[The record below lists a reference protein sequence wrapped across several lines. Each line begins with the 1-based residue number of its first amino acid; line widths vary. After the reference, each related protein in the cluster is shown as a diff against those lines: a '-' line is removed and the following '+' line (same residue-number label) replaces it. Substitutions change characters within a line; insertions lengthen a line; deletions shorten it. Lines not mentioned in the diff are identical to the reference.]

1 MACRRN
7 CSKIFPSTE
16 LRLTGWF
23 GCCVSCSQKP
33 SYSLCSWFNSHQ
45 HQLGTYIKTTL
56 VHICIFLSLHF
67 PVAILNAHV
76 LKRREKKL
84 LLQHSPSVQ
93 PFECQIQVH
102 VSGDFVRLNR
112 STRKGSLNLISL
124 PFYGSKRQHPGVWR
138 GKILQKHLYETNC
151 GDNYTKSSVLLLLCY
166 LPAVFLEPLSKQLI
180 FSCLSDMFHCFL
192 INYTI
197 PIVLKPFRAF
207 YHLLYNCTIKMYF
220 KCKADPLP

>member
-45 HQLGTYIKTTL
+45 HQLGTYIKTTP

-84 LLQHSPSVQ
+84 LLQHNPSVQ

-151 GDNYTKSSVLLLLCY
+151 GDNYTKSSVLLLFL
-166 LPAVFLEPLSKQLI
+166 LPA
-180 FSCLSDMFHCFL
+180 CCFL
-192 INYTI
+192 GA
-197 PIVLKPFRAF
+197 AF
-207 YHLLYNCTIKMYF
+207 QAVNFLLFI
-220 KCKADPLP
+220 